1 MRKRKE
7 LGENFLTFFV
17 KNNIKV
23 KELII
28 KPKKGMSFQ
37 KHQFRNEIWF
47 ISEGSCIVNFSKT
60 TEKKRKNLNF
70 LQKMF
75 FL

>member
-1 MRKRKE
+1 
-7 LGENFLTFFV
+7 
-17 KNNIKV
+17 
-23 KELII
+23 
-28 KPKKGMSFQ
+28 MSFQ

-70 LQKMF
+70 TEDV

>member
-7 LGENFLTFFV
+7 LGENFFNLFV

-47 ISEGSCIVNFSKT
+47 ISEGSCVVNFSKT
-60 TEKKRKNLNF
+60 TERKKERI
-70 LQKMF
+70 
-75 FL
+75 